1 MSAPDLAVTGATRR
15 RSPLRVLTQPIEV
28 GRMRLP
34 PIGLVA
40 LAAVG
45 AALLLIVASNR
56 WATPSDEHAYWLAAR
71 RLLDGQPLYDPTAF
85 PGTPYAYWY
94 PPTFAQVLVPVVAI
108 LPSLWFTGIWT
119 ILLLGCLWYL
129 GLRNGLIAL
138 ALVAF
143 LPVAVELWYRNV
155 HLVLAVI
162 LVLAIRRWP
171 IFFAIGAA
179 IKIAPGIGIVY
190 LAARGRWR
198 DALMVSAFGLV
209 LLGVSFALS
218 PAAWAQFV
226 DVVVGRGPSDMPSII
241 PVPYGVRAVIGVL
254 LAIFA
259 GRNAPRYGEPLL
271 VIAVM
276 IASPTLWATA
286 FSLLVAVVPL
296 ILIPPH
302 PDRRGAAT
310 VAAVYTSSR

>member
-1 MSAPDLAVTGATRR
+1 ME
-15 RSPLRVLTQPIEV
+15 I
-28 GRMRLP
+28 GRLRLP

-40 LAAVG
+40 LAAIG
-45 AALLLIVASNR
+45 AALLLVVALNR

-71 RLLDGQPLYDPTAF
+71 RLIDGQPLYDPTAF

-94 PPTFAQVLVPVVAI
+94 PPTFAQALVPVAAV
-108 LPSLWFTGIWT
+108 LPSLWFTGAWT
-119 ILLLGCLWYL
+119 VLLLVCLWYL
-129 GLRNGLIAL
+129 GLRNGLVAL
-138 ALVAF
+138 ALIAF

-171 IFFAIGAA
+171 ILFAIGAA
-179 IKIAPGIGIVY
+179 IKIAPGIGVAY

-198 DALMVSAFGLV
+198 DALMVSVFGLV
-209 LLGVSFALS
+209 LLAVSVALS

-241 PVPYGVRAVIGVL
+241 PVPYGVRALVGL
-254 LAIFA
+254 GLAIVA
-259 GRNAPRYGEPLL
+259 GRIAPRYGEPLL
-271 VIAVM
+271 VVAIM

-296 ILIPPH
+296 IAMPPR
-302 PDRRGAAT
+302 PDRGFSPAIVPA
-310 VAAVYTSSR
+310 YTSSR